1 MISIIVARSENNVI
15 GKGGRIPWK
24 IKGEQRQFKELTRG
38 SAVIMGR
45 KSYEEIGHPLP
56 DRLNIVISSTQNF
69 TGDNLVTVKSLAEAV
84 KAAGSREIF
93 VAGGAGLFEEA
104 LPLADNLYI
113 TEVHLTVEDGDTFFP
128 AFDPSAFTLETG
140 ETKTGEMLSAEAES
154 GGLLSGESAGKVA
167 AYTRTVYRRKNK
179 E

>member
-113 TEVHLTVEDGDTFFP
+113 T
-128 AFDPSAFTLETG
+128 
-140 ETKTGEMLSAEAES
+140 
-154 GGLLSGESAGKVA
+154 
-167 AYTRTVYRRKNK
+167 
-179 E
+179 